1 MVVVSEGR
9 LRAGR
14 GHIAG
19 TNRAF
24 GRELVWSEK
33 RMERVCNWLAGGRMI
48 SRLSPVLSPLLYDDV
63 PWASTTSNRAH
74 LAGACEAVK
83 L

>member
-1 MVVVSEGR
+1 MLNGSR
-9 LRAGR
+9 LCVGR

-19 TNRAF
+19 TKRAF
-24 GRELVWSEK
+24 DRELIWEG
-33 RMERVCNWLAGGRMI
+33 EGIARVCNWLAGGRMI